1 MISTKEVAR
10 GAVLLGVDEDSEAG
24 LVEAEEVGA
33 GLFSDEAPSAL
44 ASLFRSEADAV
55 GLFGGDALVE

>member
-1 MISTKEVAR
+1 VLTKT
-10 GAVLLGVDEDSEAG
+10 EAG